1 MNLNENPAIPY
12 AISRIVMLLK
22 CTPINW
28 AKVIDGLTNP
38 GYVKEDD
45 PRTKYYLFP
54 YTITEN
60 K

>member
-28 AKVIDGLTNP
+28 AKVIDGLTYP
-38 GYVKEDD
+38 G
-45 PRTKYYLFP
+45 
-54 YTITEN
+54 
-60 K
+60 